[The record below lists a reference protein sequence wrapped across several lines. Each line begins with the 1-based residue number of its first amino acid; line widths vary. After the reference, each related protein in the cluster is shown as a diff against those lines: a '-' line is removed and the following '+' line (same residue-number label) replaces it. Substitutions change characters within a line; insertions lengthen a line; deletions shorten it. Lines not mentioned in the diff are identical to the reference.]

1 MTVPLCTQ
9 SPTRFDLYG
18 PGVSIVYSTMTIDG
32 SAVFTYRDGNRGADA
47 RDEEIHASST
57 ALGTEITVAI
67 EPVAV
72 GFDCD
77 WPDTGPQLPGMQ
89 SDVRITVLI
98 PDIHLES
105 DAAAEF
111 DTVAIETT
119 RVWTTPDDLTDGYT
133 PGQVQTYR
141 SIPLRG
147 IAAVV
152 AS

>member
-18 PGVSIVYSTMTIDG
+18 PGVSIVYSTRTIDG
-32 SAVFTYRDGNRGADA
+32 AAVFTYRDGLRAADA
-47 RDEEIHASST
+47 RDTEIHSTST
-57 ALGTEITVAI
+57 ALGTEVTVAI
-67 EPVAV
+67 EPHAD

-77 WPDTGPQLPGMQ
+77 WPDIGPRLPGMQ

-98 PDIHLES
+98 PDINLES

-119 RVWTTPDDLTDGYT
+119 RVWTTPDDLGDGHI